1 VIGIDPFI
9 AGFCVIIFD
18 SVASM
23 SPLTSIGLESGAR
36 NMATMLMPRRNKI
49 IKPSR
54 TSIKNENFAT
64 IEFEFKN
71 SLDPDKKESTVPEL
85 KLLMLGRENPAS
97 GPDDTLG
104 GASMGPLDPDDGA
117 DGPNGFNASGTR
129 PPLLPLLLLLLL
141 LLPLSPLDI

>member
-9 AGFCVIIFD
+9 AGFCVIILD

-71 SLDPDKKESTVPEL
+71 SLDPDKNESTVPEL

-104 GASMGPLDPDDGA
+104 AGASLGPLDPDEDA
-117 DGPNGFNASGTR
+117 DGPNGFNASGTI
-129 PPLLPLLLLLLL
+129 PPLLLLL
-141 LLPLSPLDI
+141 LLPLSPLI

>member
-1 VIGIDPFI
+1 
-9 AGFCVIIFD
+9 
-18 SVASM
+18 M

-36 NMATMLMPRRNKI
+36 NMATMLIPRRNKI

-97 GPDDTLG
+97 GPDDTLSA
-104 GASMGPLDPDDGA
+104 GASLGPLDPDDDDDDDA
-117 DGPNGFNASGTR
+117 DGPNGFNASGTK
-129 PPLLPLLLLLLL
+129 PPLLL

>member
-1 VIGIDPFI
+1 
-9 AGFCVIIFD
+9 
-18 SVASM
+18 
-23 SPLTSIGLESGAR
+23 
-36 NMATMLMPRRNKI
+36 MATMLMPRRNKI

-85 KLLMLGRENPAS
+85 KLLMLGRENPTS
-97 GPDDTLG
+97 EPDDTLG
-104 GASMGPLDPDDGA
+104 AGATSLDPDDDA
-117 DGPNGFNASGTR
+117 DGPNGFNASGII
-129 PPLLPLLLLLLL
+129 PPLLPLPLLLLLLL